1 MKSNDDK
8 DGITLL
14 LDGDSAL
21 VAGLHEMTKASLI
34 LTDDLIEAAQKVGG
48 LPPQPGD
55 PDFDSF
61 ESEDDET
68 DPFNPNPE
76 SGA

>member
-1 MKSNDDK
+1 
-8 DGITLL
+8 
-14 LDGDSAL
+14 
-21 VAGLHEMTKASLI
+21 MTKASLI

-55 PDFDSF
+55 PDFDGF